1 MKSSLTKEQVAQAV
15 INQME
20 EYYDDIVVETS
31 LSKNYSTP
39 EKVIWKSNEVGYS
52 PDIKVVTPEGA
63 TKLYEIELGN
73 KINEEKWRLFSLY
86 AKMRKGDLTVIVPEY
101 MISRVET
108 IITEKNFKNIKLM
121 FVPN

>member
-1 MKSSLTKEQVAQAV
+1 MRSSLTKEQVAQAV

-20 EYYDDIVVETS
+20 ESYDEVVVETS
-31 LSKNYSTP
+31 LFKNYKTP

-52 PDIKVVTPEGA
+52 PDIKVILLEGA
-63 TKLYEIELGN
+63 TKLYEIELGSR
-73 KINEEKWRLFSLY
+73 INEEKWRLFSLY
-86 AKMRKGDLTVIVPEY
+86 AKMRKGDLTVIVPQH

-108 IITEKNFKNIKLM
+108 IIAEKNFRNIKLM